1 VIVKGCQVGRDTK
14 MSDFSL
20 GILGLSIRSYLF
32 MYTRVNRVY
41 KRDLDHVLEE

>member
-1 VIVKGCQVGRDTK
+1 

-20 GILGLSIRSYLF
+20 EILGLSIRSILF

-41 KRDLDHVLEE
+41 RGIDLYIRGVRI

>member
-1 VIVKGCQVGRDTK
+1 

-32 MYTRVNRVY
+32 MYTIVNRVY
-41 KRDLDHVLEE
+41 RV